1 MLLLIMVA
9 LLRTP
14 AAEGSV
20 YMLSDSRLNA
30 TFRGTPADLGTL
42 SSLATVGTGR
52 PAQNVIAAG
61 MGPHPLWSASFVGSG
76 LGEASISS
84 ANASCA
90 GTSVMLGH
98 ANLSVLT
105 FRWIGCA
112 VELPSATAAT
122 ADGQTATW
130 IEHARSTC
138 GGACLAEKSKAG
150 NCDRLPGCGHHP
162 WGGSANCSVPAM
174 QARCLG
180 ATGCT
185 AFNTNGYLYHGTS
198 VLPFAAYALQCYTLA
213 GPPLPPRPPPPK
225 PPPPG
230 PSALVNVSVTVTLS
244 EGHLEYEIAFDGDG
258 TVSLWEYVMSLP
270 NVAVTPSTKDVQ
282 PAAAGQLLGFY
293 DDDDRGGGGGGGG
306 SGGNGSD
313 AVYFAAHDPAR
324 ATKSCAAVFNLHP
337 AVPVQ

>member
-1 MLLLIMVA
+1 LLWGRTAAQPGRPRAMLLLMVA

-112 VELPSATAAT
+112 VELPSVTAAT

-185 AFNTNGYLYHGTS
+185 AFNKNCYLYHGTS
-198 VLPFAAYALQCYTLA
+198 DLPFAAYALQCYMHDRA
-213 GPPLPPRPPPPK
+213 GVVKIDQSSVVNGNYKPK
-225 PPPPG
+225 TG
-230 PSALVNVSVTVTLS
+230 CVRFSAPS
-244 EGHLEYEIAFDGDG
+244 
-258 TVSLWEYVMSLP
+258 SLP
-270 NVAVTPSTKDVQ
+270 FRSAI
-282 PAAAGQLLGFY
+282 
-293 DDDDRGGGGGGGG
+293 
-306 SGGNGSD
+306 
-313 AVYFAAHDPAR
+313 
-324 ATKSCAAVFNLHP
+324 
-337 AVPVQ
+337 